1 MKIQFEKSDRK
12 YIYIGIA
19 LILFGLLSAFQ
30 YYRNKDLKRLIREK
44 EAKVQTLKKDNEGL
58 LKSIEVLNVQKD
70 SLAKK
75 SDSIE
80 VKEKYYKFKYYA
92 TDKKLKDILG
102 NFDSLSNDGKWDAFT
117 KSIDN

>member
-1 MKIQFEKSDRK
+1 MKVQFEKADRR
-12 YIYIGIA
+12 YIYIGLAVVIVA
-19 LILFGLLSAFQ
+19 VLSAFQ
-30 YYRNKDLKRLIREK
+30 YFRTSDLKRQIREK
-44 EAKVQTLKKDNEGL
+44 EAEVENLKKDKESL
-58 LKSIEVLNVQKD
+58 LKSVELLNFKKD

-80 VKEKYYKFKYYA
+80 VKEQYYKYKYYA

-102 NFDSLSNDGKWDAFT
+102 GFNTLSNDDKWDEFT